1 MPQNNPSNSALDLYA
16 HIEDIIGVQEIAPQ
30 LYAHYFLFLS
40 GIEFDSLLDVGC
52 GSGFFL
58 SQIQGAFAP
67 QRAVG
72 IDLSSHMVESSK
84 ERGIEAY
91 QVDLCYMERGS
102 FDVLTAVFDML
113 NYLDAKEL
121 QRFLSCAEEK
131 INEGGYLLFDIN
143 TLHGFEDIAV
153 GSFITEED
161 GRFVA
166 IDSEFDAGLYS
177 SDFTLFERQADESYL
192 KSQGTIQQYHHTVE
206 DIQKLL
212 PNMTIVTQ
220 SDVTLYSDRP
230 DKEFVVFCKET
241 LA

>member
-1 MPQNNPSNSALDLYA
+1 MAQNNPSNKALDLYA
-16 HIEDIIGVQEIAPQ
+16 HIEDLIGVQEIAPQ

-40 GIEFDSLLDVGC
+40 DIAFDSLLDIGC

-67 QRAVG
+67 QRAMG
-72 IDLSSHMVESSK
+72 IDLSGRMVESSK
-84 ERGIEAY
+84 ERGIQAY
-91 QVDLCYMERGS
+91 QIELCQMKQGS

-121 QRFLSCAEEK
+121 QRFLSCAEER

-143 TLHGFEDIAV
+143 TLHGFQDIAV

-161 GRFVA
+161 DRFIT

-177 SDFTLFERQADESYL
+177 SDFTLFERQADQSYL
-192 KSQGTIQQYHHTVE
+192 KSQGSIQQYYHTVE
-206 DIQKLL
+206 DIQKHL
-212 PNMTIVTQ
+212 PNMTMITQ
-220 SDVTLYSDRP
+220 SDVMLYSDRA
-230 DKEFVVFCKET
+230 DKEFVVFRKEIR
-241 LA
+241 